1 MELVQPLISLLLR
14 NAQILAIDKSLIQG
28 VLVYSER
35 WSSMLQ
41 DYSKQSRVVE
51 YLVQKMTI

>member
-14 NAQILAIDKSLIQG
+14 NPHVLEIDKTLIQG

-35 WSSMLQ
+35 WSSMVQ
-41 DYSKQSRVVE
+41 EFSKQSRVVE
-51 YLVQKMTI
+51 YLVQSMR